1 MNKKKLTIIIPCY
14 NEEENLNSFF
24 QKIKNIIK
32 ETNLNYNLIFID
44 DGSFDNTWDIISKFS
59 ENDPYITSLKL
70 SRNFGHQAALKV
82 GFDYAD
88 GDYIFTLDADN
99 QDPPDLLLKMIEKMN
114 NEKVDIVYA
123 QREVNKES
131 FFKRISSYIFYFIFN
146 KICKINILQQV
157 SDFRLINAKVLEQL
171 KNINENDL
179 FYRGLIPW
187 MGFKYSVVKFDRENR
202 KHGKSGWSLM
212 KMVDFALTGIFNF
225 SNLPMRLSFLIT
237 ILMIILFITVSIY
250 GFLSYLSGNT
260 IQGWT
265 SIILILSVFNIAI
278 FFILGLI
285 SEYVGRIYNQ
295 IKKRPI
301 YIVVKKIN

>member
-14 NEEENLNSFF
+14 NEEGNLNSFF
-24 QKIKNIIK
+24 EKIKNIIK

-44 DGSFDNTWDIISKFS
+44 DGSFDKTWEIISKFS
-59 ENDPYITSLKL
+59 ENDPNVTSLKL
-70 SRNFGHQAALKV
+70 SRNFGQQAALKV

-99 QDPPDLLLKMIEKMN
+99 QDPPELLLKMIEKMN
-114 NEKVDIVYA
+114 NEKVDIIYA

-131 FFKRISSYIFYFIFN
+131 FFKRVSSYIFYFIFN

-157 SDFRLINAKVLEQL
+157 SDFRLINLKVLEQL

-187 MGFKYSVVKFDRENR
+187 MGFKYSVVKFNRDNR

-212 KMVDFALTGIFNF
+212 KMLDFALTGIFNF

-237 ILMIILFITVSIY
+237 ILMIILFIIVSIY
-250 GFLSYLSGNT
+250 GLSSYLSGNA

-265 SIILILSVFNIAI
+265 SIILILSLFNIAV

-285 SEYVGRIYNQ
+285 SEYVCRIYNQ
-295 IKKRPI
+295 IKNRPI

>member
-1 MNKKKLTIIIPCY
+1 MNKKKLTIIVPCY

-24 QKIKNIIK
+24 EKIRNIVK

-44 DGSFDNTWDIISKFS
+44 DGSFDKTWDIISKFS
-59 ENDPYITSLKL
+59 ENDPNITSLKL

-82 GFDYAD
+82 GFDHAD

-99 QDPPDLLLKMIEKMN
+99 QDPPELLLKMIEKMN
-114 NEKVDIVYA
+114 NEKVDIIYA

-157 SDFRLINAKVLEQL
+157 SDFRLVNAKVLEQL
-171 KNINENDL
+171 KNIDENDL

-187 MGFKYSVVKFDRENR
+187 MGFKHSVVKFNRENR
-202 KHGKSGWSLM
+202 KHGKTGWSLM
-212 KMVDFALTGIFNF
+212 KMIDFALTGIFNF

-237 ILMIILFITVSIY
+237 ILMIILFIIVSIY
-250 GFLSYLSGNT
+250 GISSYLSGNA

-265 SIILILSVFNIAI
+265 SIILILSLFNIAV

-295 IKKRPI
+295 IKNRPI

>member
-14 NEEENLNSFF
+14 NEEGNLNSFF
-24 QKIKNIIK
+24 EKIKNVIK

-44 DGSFDNTWDIISKFS
+44 DGSFDKTWEIISKFS
-59 ENDPYITSLKL
+59 ENDPNVTSLKL
-70 SRNFGHQAALKV
+70 SRNFGQQAALKV

-99 QDPPDLLLKMIEKMN
+99 QDPPELLLKMIEKMN
-114 NEKVDIVYA
+114 NEKVDIIYA

-157 SDFRLINAKVLEQL
+157 SDFRLINSKVLEQL

-187 MGFKYSVVKFDRENR
+187 MGFKYSVVKFNRDNR

-212 KMVDFALTGIFNF
+212 KMLDFALTGIFNF

-237 ILMIILFITVSIY
+237 ILMIILFIIVSIY
-250 GFLSYLSGNT
+250 GLSSYLSGNA

-265 SIILILSVFNIAI
+265 SIILILSLFNIAV

-295 IKKRPI
+295 IKNRPI